1 MVVDAILSN
10 EAKLSLILNIQKQSK
25 QDQLSKL
32 VEQHN
37 QTTEQ
42 ITMLQSSLG
51 DLRLQISKQQGIIEA
66 LESIEKGKK
75 DAKT

>member
-1 MVVDAILSN
+1 M
-10 EAKLSLILNIQKQSK
+10 KLKEQQE
-25 QDQLSKL
+25 QLSKL

>member
-1 MVVDAILSN
+1 M
-10 EAKLSLILNIQKQSK
+10 KLKEQ

>member
-1 MVVDAILSN
+1 M
-10 EAKLSLILNIQKQSK
+10 KLKEQ

-51 DLRLQISKQQGIIEA
+51 DISLQISKQQGIIEA

>member
-1 MVVDAILSN
+1 M
-10 EAKLSLILNIQKQSK
+10 KLKEQE
-25 QDQLSKL
+25 DQLSKL

-66 LESIEKGKK
+66 LESIEKEKK

>member
-1 MVVDAILSN
+1 M
-10 EAKLSLILNIQKQSK
+10 KLKEQ

-75 DAKT
+75 GCQNLM

>member
-1 MVVDAILSN
+1 M
-10 EAKLSLILNIQKQSK
+10 
-25 QDQLSKL
+25 
-32 VEQHN
+32 EQHN

>member
-1 MVVDAILSN
+1 M
-10 EAKLSLILNIQKQSK
+10 KLKEQ

-51 DLRLQISKQQGIIEA
+51 DIRLQISKQQGIIEA

>member
-1 MVVDAILSN
+1 MTPQKIIIGAIM
-10 EAKLSLILNIQKQSK
+10 KLKEQ

>member
-1 MVVDAILSN
+1 M
-10 EAKLSLILNIQKQSK
+10 KLKEQQE
-25 QDQLSKL
+25 QLSKL

-51 DLRLQISKQQGIIEA
+51 DIRLQISKQQGIIEA